1 MKLTL
6 KDIAMTIWRS
16 IVLIIVASLIGS
28 LIFAGVT
35 CFFIKPEYTATA
47 KLYVYNE
54 KTNEQYISS
63 SDLTV
68 SKSLVDTYLII
79 IKSDP
84 VLEKVQQDL
93 ESEYPSLTTKQIL
106 SMLTGSAINETEAF
120 YISAKCD
127 DRQMAKA
134 IIDDIVKTAPDEII
148 RVVKAASVEII
159 EEAKLPEADD
169 YEWPIIPNTLIGFA
183 IGLVLSV
190 AYVIISNAVDTTIY
204 GKNELINTFT
214 LPIIGIIPQQAPH
227 TENSF
232 KRKKKNNQRNTDS
245 PCILAKDS
253 PFAIGE
259 AYRKTRSNIVYL
271 PDTGDENCKTLV
283 VTSALA
289 SEGKSTLSINLA
301 ISLAQ
306 SGNKVL
312 LIDGDMR
319 KPKVAKYL
327 NLEEDIGF
335 AEYLAKLTDEL
346 TPIDYAE
353 NLQIILSGHS
363 TSYAAELLST
373 DRAKQFLS
381 DNRGNYDYIIIDSPP
396 VNEVSDTM
404 TLVDQ
409 VTGYIMCAVAG
420 YSDVEE
426 TKLAVSSLEQIGAKI
441 LGFVVIGVD
450 PKVEQYGRYKRYGYG
465 KNSYRSYRYYNG
477 YYYKKKYYTSSDDK
491 KKQ

>member
-16 IVLIIVASLIGS
+16 IVLIIVASLIGA

-35 CFFIKPEYTATA
+35 YFFINPEYTATA

-93 ESEYPSLTTKQIL
+93 KSEYPSLTTKQIL

-120 YISAKCD
+120 YISAKCA
-127 DRQMAKA
+127 DRRMAKA
-134 IIDDIVKTAPDEII
+134 IIDDIVKTAPSEII

-169 YEWPIIPNTLIGFA
+169 YDWSIIPNTLIGFA
-183 IGLVLSV
+183 IGFVLSV

-214 LPIIGIIPQQAPH
+214 LPIIGIIPQQTP
-227 TENSF
+227 TSENGS
-232 KRKKKNNQRNTDS
+232 KHRKKNTNQSNTGS
-245 PCILAKDS
+245 PCILAKDT

-259 AYRKTRSNIVYL
+259 AYRKARSNIVYL

-312 LIDGDMR
+312 LIDADMR

-327 NLEEDIGF
+327 NLKENIGF
-335 AEYLAKLTDEL
+335 AEYLAKLTDDI
-346 TPIDYAE
+346 TPINYSK
-353 NLQIILSGHS
+353 NLKIVLSGHS

-450 PKVEQYGRYKRYGYG
+450 TKIEQYGRYKRYGYG

-477 YYYKKKYYTSSDDK
+477 YYKKKYYTSSDDRK
-491 KKQ
+491 NQ